1 MATLTAIHRNSDETI
16 SFQLYKADG
25 TVEDVDD
32 ILDIT
37 VTLVHKISLVII
49 ETYEIGDITLDDT
62 DNTIYIFME
71 GSVTD
76 GKQTGIYKLHVE
88 WSVVNLYF
96 PDGTEDSIDDQ
107 DAFRLIA

>member
-16 SFQLYKADG
+16 EFQLYKADG

-37 VTLVHKISLVII
+37 VELTNKFSLEII
-49 ETYEIGDITLDDT
+49 ETYLLADVTLDATT
-62 DNTIYIFME
+62 DMIYIFME

-88 WSVVNLYF
+88 WSVVNLDF
-96 PDGTEDSIDDQ
+96 PDGTDDSVDDQ